1 LRALTVRPGVA
12 DSARLD
18 DVPDP
23 PAADGTVLVRTRA
36 VGICGTDI
44 EIIEGK
50 YGWPPPGR
58 DRLVLGHESLGI
70 VEHAPADAGLRAG
83 DLVVGIVRRPDP
95 VPCRFC
101 AVGEWDMC
109 ANGRYTERGIKAH
122 DGYCAERFRIEPS
135 FAVKVDAALGDLG
148 VLLEPASVV
157 AKAWDH
163 AEKIG
168 RRSRAWD
175 PRTALVTG
183 AGPIGLLA
191 SLMARQRG
199 LDLHVYD
206 RATAGPKPELVR
218 DLGATYHC
226 GDISVL
232 DALEPDVVIECTG
245 APVVIAAVLTRSA
258 ASGVTC
264 LAGVSS
270 GGYTIDL
277 DVGSVNREM
286 VLENDAIFGSVN
298 ANRAH
303 YEMAADALA
312 KADRG
317 WLTRLISRRVP
328 LARWQDAITRQP
340 DDVKVVITF

>member
-1 LRALTVRPGVA
+1 MTVRPGVA
-12 DSARLD
+12 NSARLD
-18 DVPDP
+18 DIPDP
-23 PAADGTVLVRTRA
+23 PAVDGAVLVRTRA
-36 VGICGTDI
+36 VGVCGTDI
-44 EIIEGK
+44 EILQGK

-58 DRLVLGHESLGI
+58 ERLVLGHESLGV
-70 VEHAPADAGLRAG
+70 VEQAPAGSGLHEG

-109 ANGRYTERGIKAH
+109 ANGRYTERGIKEH
-122 DGYCAERFRIEPS
+122 DGYCAERFRIEPA
-135 FAVKVDAALGDLG
+135 FAVRVDPALGELG
-148 VLLEPASVV
+148 VQLEPASVV

-168 RRSRAWD
+168 RRSRAWE

-191 SLMARQRG
+191 SLMGRQRG
-199 LDLHVYD
+199 LDVHVYD
-206 RATAGPKPELVR
+206 RATTGPKPELVH
-218 DLGATYHC
+218 DLGATYHNRE
-226 GDISVL
+226 ISAL
-232 DALEPDVVIECTG
+232 DTLEPDVVIECTG
-245 APVVIAAVLTRSA
+245 AAEVIAAMLTRSG

-270 GGYTIDL
+270 GGHTIDL

-286 VLENDAIFGSVN
+286 VLDNDAIFGSVN

-303 YEMAADALA
+303 YEMAARSLA
-312 KADRG
+312 QADRG

-328 LARWQDAITRQP
+328 LDQWQEATAHQP
-340 DDVKVVITF
+340 DDVKVVITL